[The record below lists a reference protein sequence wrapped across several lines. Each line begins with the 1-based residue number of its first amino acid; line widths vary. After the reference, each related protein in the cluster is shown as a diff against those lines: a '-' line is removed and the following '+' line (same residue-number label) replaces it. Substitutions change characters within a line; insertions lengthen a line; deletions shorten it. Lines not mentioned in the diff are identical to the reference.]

1 MFDPKAEKICGMIQD
16 LAKKHEGQIY
26 SLQLDWTILE
36 ISSPRYSSKIQQP
49 VPLLDI
55 QFK

>member
-1 MFDPKAEKICGMIQD
+1 MYDPQAEKICSMIQD
-16 LAKKHEGQIY
+16 LATKHRGQIY
-26 SLQLDWTILE
+26 SLTLDWTILE
-36 ISSPRYSSKIQQP
+36 VSNPRYSGKVQQP